1 MAKRSNSSETE
12 KLDDITLQRV
22 IDLLEGENKI
32 TKKAAC
38 EMLCISY
45 NTARLNTLIE
55 KFKEKKEREK
65 RLRAEKRGTAPSKD
79 EIRYAVSSYLEGDSI
94 ESISNSLHRST
105 ASIVHILDSLGVPR
119 RQKRY
124 DYNAPPIIPDQ
135 AVKTIFQ
142 MGEKCYSVRYDSL
155 CVIESYF
162 PHKDEKCYRV
172 WLLGERWQ
180 QYAYQPASDL
190 ASLEHLKEYLW
201 QPALV
206 FLLN

>member
-1 MAKRSNSSETE
+1 MAKRSNSPETE
-12 KLDDITLQRV
+12 KLDDHTLQKV
-22 IDLLEGENKI
+22 IELLEGEDKI

-65 RLRAEKRGTAPSKD
+65 RLRAEKRGTELSKD
-79 EIRYAVSSYLEGDSI
+79 EIRYAVSSYLEGNSI

-105 ASIVHILDSLGVPR
+105 ASIVGTLDRLGVPR

-124 DYNAPPIIPDQ
+124 DYNAPALIPDK

-190 ASLEHLKEYLW
+190 ASLEHLKEYL
-201 QPALV
+201 
-206 FLLN
+206 

>member
-1 MAKRSNSSETE
+1 MAKRSSNPETE
-12 KLDDITLQRV
+12 KLDDHTLQKV
-22 IDLLEGENKI
+22 IDLLEGETKI

-94 ESISNSLHRST
+94 ESISKSLHRST
-105 ASIVHILDSLGVPR
+105 AIIVHILDSLGVPR

-124 DYNAPPIIPDQ
+124 DYNAPALIPDK
-135 AVKTIFQ
+135 AVKETFLT
-142 MGEKCYSVRYDSL
+142 GEKCYSVRYDSL
-155 CVIESYF
+155 CVVEKEV

-190 ASLEHLKEYLW
+190 ASLEHLKEYL
-201 QPALV
+201 
-206 FLLN
+206 

>member
-1 MAKRSNSSETE
+1 MAKRSNTSETE
-12 KLDDITLQRV
+12 KLDDSTLQRV
-22 IDLLEGENKI
+22 IELLEGENKI

-45 NTARLNTLIE
+45 NTTRLNSLIE
-55 KFKEKKEREK
+55 KFKEKKDREK
-65 RLRAEKRGTAPSKD
+65 KLRAQKRGTAFSKD
-79 EIRYAVSSYLEGDSI
+79 EIRYAVSSYLEGNSI

-105 ASIVHILDSLGVPR
+105 ASVVHILDSLGVPR

-124 DYNAPPIIPDQ
+124 DYNAPALIPDQ
-135 AVKTIFQ
+135 AVKTSFQ

-162 PHKDEKCYRV
+162 PHKDERCYRI
-172 WLLGERWQ
+172 WLLGDRWQ

-190 ASLEHLKEYLW
+190 ASLEHLKEYL
-201 QPALV
+201 
-206 FLLN
+206 